1 MPIPQI
7 SIITVGMNH
16 LSYMKKLLASIFDA
30 NNISIPIEMIYVDNC
45 STDGSVE
52 YIKNKYPQV
61 KILKNIKPLGFG
73 ENNNKGVFAS
83 SGKYIAIINPDIVL
97 SKNSLDILFRYAE
110 SNSNYGI
117 LVPKLL
123 NPNGSIQYS
132 VRGFV
137 SVKALFYRFLSKG
150 NDNTNNKIVSRYL
163 CKNLDIEKNQ
173 PVDWAIGAALFL
185 KKDFYASLG
194 GFDQDYF
201 LYMEDEDLCLRS
213 WKLHMPVIYLPQS
226 VMTHNHLRGS
236 SKLGKKTMFHLRS
249 VLTFFKKHGLNIG
262 CYCENYCLDNLE
274 W

>member
-1 MPIPQI
+1 MLTSQV

-16 LSYMKKLLASIFDA
+16 LSYLKNLLASVFDD
-30 NNISIPIEMIYVDNC
+30 NNISIPVEMVYVDNC
-45 STDGSVE
+45 SIDGSVD

-61 KILKNIKPLGFG
+61 KILQNVKPLGFG
-73 ENNNKGVFAS
+73 ENNNKGVLAS
-83 SGKYIAIINPDIVL
+83 SGKYIAIINPDVVL
-97 SKNSLDILFRYAE
+97 SKNSLDNLFRYAE

-163 CKNLDIEKNQ
+163 CKNLDTEKIQ

-213 WKLHMPVIYLPQS
+213 WKMHKPVIYLPQS

-236 SKLGKKTMFHLRS
+236 SKLGKITLLHLRS
-249 VLTFFKKHGLNIG
+249 MFTFFKHHGLSIG
-262 CYCENYCLDNLE
+262 CYCKKRINNN
-274 W
+274 